1 MQENPQVEAKPEQ
14 PFRAPE
20 LNIRPV
26 ANGWVVAIRP
36 RNLMELAL
44 PEETYVA
51 KTPAQLLD
59 VVASLSLE
67 DSSAR
72 SRWRVALAL
81 ARETGGAMRAE
92 ENLADDLVALES
104 PSERVLTPTTRPRFD
119 GRNTRENLPE
129 TLEGF
134 VKLTPLEVLQRG
146 DLAVDD
152 GGVKLWV
159 RGLAGFAVSHYPS
172 WTFYRHREDMP

>member
-14 PFRAPE
+14 SFRAPE

-51 KTPAQLLD
+51 RTPAQLLD

-67 DSSAR
+67 GPSAR
-72 SRWRVALAL
+72 RR
-81 ARETGGAMRAE
+81 R
-92 ENLADDLVALES
+92 DVALEMV
-104 PSERVLTPTTRPRFD
+104 RDIVAIM
-119 GRNTRENLPE
+119 E
-129 TLEGF
+129 TD
-134 VKLTPLEVLQRG
+134 VT
-146 DLAVDD
+146 
-152 GGVKLWV
+152 V
-159 RGLAGFAVSHYPS
+159 RTKV
-172 WTFYRHREDMP
+172 